1 MNRNTEEIREL
12 LDRFA
17 LGWRKADTALLK
29 STWDPDYPDSTY
41 MASEVQAPIFGFAAI
56 SKYYDSATSMYPI
69 TSMEISNVRVL
80 EYGTLAYAYCDISIG
95 FKVGQSEYL
104 VHPRATFLLRQ
115 RDGRW
120 YTLHYH
126 ESIKYE
132 VPAA

>member
-1 MNRNTEEIREL
+1 MNPGFPDPRAL

-17 LGWRKADTALLK
+17 LGWRKADAALLK
-29 STWDPDYPDSTY
+29 TTWDPDYLDSTY
-41 MASEVQAPIFGFAAI
+41 MASEAPVPVFGFAAI
-56 SKYYDSATSMYPI
+56 SKYYDNATSMYPI
-69 TSMEISNVRVL
+69 TSMEISNVRVV
-80 EYGTLAYAYCDISIG
+80 EYGILAYAYCAISIG

-132 VPAA
+132 VPRT